1 LPIKKQKL
9 SLKAMPSQTKQ
20 PSHDDPK
27 YITDSPFFKKALK
40 RAFDVTANQNKAL
53 QLAKAVIEKIG
64 SSSFNSLGKDLK
76 EKVFLLVRMVKAL
89 ATGKYKHLPI
99 NTLVRIVAV
108 LIYFVSPIDL
118 LPDFLPFLGF
128 ADDITL
134 IIWLL
139 ESINQDIIAFESWEN
154 EQKLL
159 EN

>member
-1 LPIKKQKL
+1 MSSPL
-9 SLKAMPSQTKQ
+9 
-20 PSHDDPK
+20 HDEPK
-27 YITDSPFFKKALK
+27 YVTGSPFFKKALK
-40 RAFDVTANQNKAL
+40 KAFDVAANQNKAL
-53 QLAKAVIEKIG
+53 KLAKAVMDKAAGG
-64 SSSFNSLGKDLK
+64 SINSLGKDLK

-89 ATGKYKHLPI
+89 VTGRYKNLPI

-134 IIWLL
+134 IVWLL
-139 ESINQDIIAFESWEN
+139 DSINQDVIQFEAWEK